1 MFARLFPIFKRS
13 LGFLKRLSLPIIP
26 VLLIASP
33 TKSHSLDDVTFKYTF
48 QKLQNNTKVELT
60 TEDVISCFNLDNNQR
75 KISVNFL
82 DFLKKYNIID
92 ISKYNG
98 LSPED
103 IKKALVADLAI
114 YFDRG
119 NSELF
124 HDNTQKLAWI
134 QNNTQ
139 ALDEFYDELVPV
151 CYGGDDTKITSS
163 FNKNDKVIVV
173 IPAGHIGRYQTR
185 LSIAKD
191 AVKNYSNSGYD
202 VEVVVISGA
211 RMMEQAEFEKSGLT
225 EVNVSNE
232 NEWWGGHVA
241 EIASATN
248 LPIHKVH
255 HLGSLDCEL
264 GGARASTEDN
274 ANLLVNYL
282 KSSRQYNANLIY
294 AIEHPFAERM
304 VWTNQFYI
312 KKSGLSASI
321 EQYKGAIVADEF
333 KKQIASRSHTFT
345 ILNSMY
351 RILQNQVVTE
361 NRLASSLKKNI

>member
-1 MFARLFPIFKRS
+1 
-13 LGFLKRLSLPIIP
+13 
-26 VLLIASP
+26 
-33 TKSHSLDDVTFKYTF
+33 
-48 QKLQNNTKVELT
+48 
-60 TEDVISCFNLDNNQR
+60 
-75 KISVNFL
+75 
-82 DFLKKYNIID
+82 
-92 ISKYNG
+92 
-98 LSPED
+98 
-103 IKKALVADLAI
+103 
-114 YFDRG
+114 
-119 NSELF
+119 
-124 HDNTQKLAWI
+124 
-134 QNNTQ
+134 
-139 ALDEFYDELVPV
+139 
-151 CYGGDDTKITSS
+151 
-163 FNKNDKVIVV
+163 
-173 IPAGHIGRYQTR
+173 
-185 LSIAKD
+185 
-191 AVKNYSNSGYD
+191 
-202 VEVVVISGA
+202 
-211 RMMEQAEFEKSGLT
+211 MMEQAEFEKSGLT
-225 EVNVSNE
+225 EVNISNE

-255 HLGSLDCEL
+255 HLGSLDREL

-312 KKSGLSASI
+312 KKGGLSASI